1 MKNKVIDFSG
11 QNIYVGLDVHKK
23 SWSATVLADEL
34 EHRTFTIV
42 PDAKILVKYLK
53 KNFPGANYFS
63 AYEAGFC
70 GFTHHRVLNE
80 NGVKNMV
87 VNAAD
92 VPSTNKDNTTKTD
105 NVDSRKIA
113 RALRAKTLK
122 GIHVFDRDAEEFRS
136 LARQRQVF
144 QRDLRRSKQR
154 IKSFLNYYGIDI
166 PDELVHADWSKA
178 FESWLDRKR
187 LKTIYGDST
196 LENLIIAYR
205 FHKDQVRQVSNE
217 LRASA
222 RKFHKKEY
230 YLLRTIPG
238 VGPLTAIAFITE
250 VGDINRFKT
259 VKQFCSYVGL
269 MPMSF
274 SSGESERIGGMT
286 FRNNTWLRSM
296 IVEAAWQ
303 AVRKDP
309 AMLLYYKKHVNRGN
323 GKRAIIKVARK
334 LLARIRYVLMNLE
347 PYELGVQCE
356 PTENFSKR
364 KNVQQKTKT
373 RRKNGIEI

>member
-11 QNIYVGLDVHKK
+11 ENIYVGLDVHKK
-23 SWSATVLADEL
+23 SWSATVLTDDL
-34 EHRTFTIV
+34 EHRTFTMS
-42 PDAKILVKYLK
+42 PDAKGLANYLK

-70 GFTHHRVLNE
+70 GFTHHRQLNE
-80 NGVKNMV
+80 FGVKNIV

-92 VPSTNKDNTTKTD
+92 VPSTNKDYTTKTD

-122 GIHVFDRDAEEFRS
+122 GIHVFDRDAEEFRG
-136 LARQRQVF
+136 LARQRQIF
-144 QRDLRRSKQR
+144 QRDLRRYKQR
-154 IKSFLNYYGIDI
+154 IKSFLMYYGVEI
-166 PDELVHADWSKA
+166 PQELVEADWNKS
-178 FESWLDRKR
+178 FERFLEK
-187 LKTIYGDST
+187 LKMTTNYGDSA
-196 LENLIIAYR
+196 LENLIVGYR

-222 RKFHKKEY
+222 RKFHKKNY

-238 VGPLTAIAFITE
+238 IGPLTSIALITE
-250 VGDINRFKT
+250 IGDIQRFKSLR
-259 VKQFCSYVGL
+259 QLCSYVGM

-274 SSGESERIGGMT
+274 SSGETERIGGMT

-296 IVEAAWQ
+296 LVEAAWQ

-309 AMLLYYKKHVNRGN
+309 AMLLYYKQHVNRGN

-334 LLARIRYVLMNLE
+334 LLARIRFVMMNQQ

-356 PTENFSKR
+356 PTENIQQKKLKHKFDKKR
-364 KNVQQKTKT
+364 K
-373 RRKNGIEI
+373 

>member
-23 SWSATVLADEL
+23 SWSATVLTDEL

-42 PDAKILVKYLK
+42 PDAKMLTKYLE
-53 KNFPGANYFS
+53 KNFPGANYYS

-70 GFTHHRVLNE
+70 GFTHHRELNE
-80 NGVKNMV
+80 NGVKNIV
-87 VNAAD
+87 VNASD
-92 VPSTNKDNTTKTD
+92 VPSTNKDYTTKTD

-122 GIHVFDRDAEEFRS
+122 SIHVFDRDHEEFRG
-136 LARQRQVF
+136 LARQRQIF
-144 QRDLRRSKQR
+144 QRDLRRYKQR
-154 IKSFLNYYGIDI
+154 IKSFLMYYGIDI
-166 PDELVHADWSKA
+166 PEELVQSDWSKS
-178 FESWLDRKR
+178 FESWLGKIR
-187 LKTIYGDST
+187 LSTNYGNSA
-196 LENLIIAYR
+196 LENLVIGYR
-205 FHKDQVRQVSNE
+205 FHKDQVRQVSIE

-238 VGPLTAIAFITE
+238 VGPLTSIALITE
-250 VGDINRFKT
+250 IGDIKRFKT
-259 VKQFCSYVGL
+259 INQFCSYVGL

-274 SSGESERIGGMT
+274 SSGETERIGGMT

-296 IVEAAWQ
+296 LVEASWQ

-309 AMLLYYKKHVNRGN
+309 AMLLYYKQHVNRGN

-334 LLARIRYVLMNLE
+334 LLARIRFVLMNQQA
-347 PYELGVQCE
+347 YELGMQCE
-356 PTENFSKR
+356 PTEII
-364 KNVQQKTKT
+364 QKK
-373 RRKNGIEI
+373 KIKQKMNKK

>member
-11 QNIYVGLDVHKK
+11 ENIYVGLDVHKK
-23 SWSATVLADEL
+23 SWSATVLTDDL
-34 EHRTFTIV
+34 EHRTFTIS
-42 PDAKILVKYLK
+42 PDAKGLVKYLE
-53 KNFPGANYFS
+53 KNFPGANYFT

-70 GFTHHRVLNE
+70 GFTHHRELLKS
-80 NGVKNMV
+80 GVNSIV

-92 VPSTNKDNTTKTD
+92 VPSTNKDYTTKTD

-122 GIHVFDRDAEEFRS
+122 GIHVFDRNDEEFRG
-136 LARQRQVF
+136 LARQRQIF
-144 QRDLRRSKQR
+144 QRDLRRYKQR
-154 IKSFLNYYGIDI
+154 IKSFLMYYGIDI
-166 PDELVHADWSKA
+166 PEELVETDWSKS
-178 FESWLDRKR
+178 FESWLGKIR
-187 LKTIYGDST
+187 LNTNYGDSA
-196 LENLIIAYR
+196 LENLVVGYR

-222 RKFHKKEY
+222 RKFHKKDY

-238 VGPLTAIAFITE
+238 VGPLTSIALITE
-250 VGDINRFKT
+250 IGDIHRFKSLR
-259 VKQFCSYVGL
+259 QLCSYVGM

-274 SSGESERIGGMT
+274 SSGETERIGGMT

-296 IVEAAWQ
+296 LVEAAWQ

-309 AMLLYYKKHVNRGN
+309 AMLLYYKQHVNRGN

-334 LLARIRYVLMNLE
+334 LLARIRFVMMNQQ

-356 PTENFSKR
+356 PTENIQQEKMKQKFNKKR
-364 KNVQQKTKT
+364 K
-373 RRKNGIEI
+373 